1 VWGHRLAA
9 VEPSP
14 LVAPGD
20 GENRTGDGENRT
32 LTLPNAITVV
42 RLACVPIIVFLLLI
56 HHPRLRYQAAGL
68 MAVLGCTDWVD
79 GYLARHLH
87 QVSALGKILDPVA
100 DRLLLIVGIGAILA
114 DGDVPTWVA
123 VIALAREGLV
133 AAATVTLAALGARRI
148 DVTWFGKAGTFGLMV
163 AFPLFLTSHSTANWH
178 HLAGQLA
185 WVAAVPGL
193 VFGLY
198 ALVLYV
204 PSARGALRDG
214 RATRAAVVK
223 A

>member
-1 VWGHRLAA
+1 

-14 LVAPGD
+14 HEA
-20 GENRTGDGENRT
+20 GEVEDRM
-32 LTLPNAITVV
+32 LTLPNTITAM
-42 RLACVPIIVFLLLI
+42 RLACVPLLVYLLLV

-87 QVSALGKILDPVA
+87 QVSSLGKILDPVA
-100 DRLLLIVGIGAILA
+100 DRLLLIVGIGAILY
-114 DGDVPTWVA
+114 DGDVPAWVA

-133 AAATVTLAALGARRI
+133 AGATLALAALGAKRI
-148 DVTWFGKAGTFGLMV
+148 DVTWYGKAGTFGLMV

-178 HLAGQLA
+178 HVAGQLA
-185 WVAAVPGL
+185 WVAAIPGL
-193 VFGLY
+193 AFGLY

-204 PSARGALRDG
+204 PLARTALREG
-214 RATRAAVVK
+214 RAERAAGVV